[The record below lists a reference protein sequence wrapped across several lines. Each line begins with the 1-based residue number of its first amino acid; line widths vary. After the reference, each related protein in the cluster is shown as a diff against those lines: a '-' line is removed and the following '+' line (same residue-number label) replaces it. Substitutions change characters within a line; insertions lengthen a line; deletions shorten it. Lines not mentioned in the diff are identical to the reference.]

1 MVDRVL
7 FQTDDALSEQ
17 NLAEQRARKNSTDY
31 VERGLTLDPNW
42 TTNTVNIAAG
52 HAAIRA
58 DSRAYD
64 LFSDARSGVSLPTTS
79 GTTHLYLTFDP
90 ANQDDISYHL
100 DTDDSPP
107 LTPSLKI
114 GELDGS
120 AQTVVELN
128 RAPTATFD
136 DVTAST
142 VTTGSVTT
150 RGSRWVD
157 PEGQVFSLTPELF
170 DGYPG
175 KGLIFQGPNGQRGD
189 FIVLRDREEGVVGIG
204 FQNAQT
210 GEFTEALKMDG
221 GLNPDSI
228 NSIGLENDME
238 DGILE
243 LETNQGGGII
253 MRTGDSQQNKRD
265 RVVVPDGDDVIKPRF
280 ENLDGFDVRA
290 AAGVNFDY
298 NLQRTG
304 EEGDISINFR
314 DETGT
319 AKFRLVYAE
328 NGVFRLVDTEGGGEV
343 LRATGDGLLTL
354 DSATKYSQQD
364 LTSGSVTPG
373 ERGVVA
379 AHDGTGSAAAGLY
392 ESDPDNQR
400 WVGFGLA
407 SGNTIP
413 Y

>member
-1 MVDRVL
+1 
-7 FQTDDALSEQ
+7 
-17 NLAEQRARKNSTDY
+17 
-31 VERGLTLDPNW
+31 
-42 TTNTVNIAAG
+42 
-52 HAAIRA
+52 
-58 DSRAYD
+58 
-64 LFSDARSGVSLPTTS
+64 
-79 GTTHLYLTFDP
+79 
-90 ANQDDISYHL
+90 
-100 DTDDSPP
+100 
-107 LTPSLKI
+107 
-114 GELDGS
+114 
-120 AQTVVELN
+120 
-128 RAPTATFD
+128 
-136 DVTAST
+136 
-142 VTTGSVTT
+142 
-150 RGSRWVD
+150 
-157 PEGQVFSLTPELF
+157 
-170 DGYPG
+170 
-175 KGLIFQGPNGQRGD
+175 
-189 FIVLRDREEGVVGIG
+189 
-204 FQNAQT
+204 
-210 GEFTEALKMDG
+210 
-221 GLNPDSI
+221 
-228 NSIGLENDME
+228 
-238 DGILE
+238 
-243 LETNQGGGII
+243 